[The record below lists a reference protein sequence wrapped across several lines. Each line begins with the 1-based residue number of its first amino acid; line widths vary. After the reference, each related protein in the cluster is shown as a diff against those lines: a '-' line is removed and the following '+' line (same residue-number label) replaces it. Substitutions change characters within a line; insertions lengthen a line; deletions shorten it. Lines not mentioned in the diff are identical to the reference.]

1 MELEEFTKN
10 FTDQLEDIDFAS
22 IKPGTRFREIEGW
35 SSLTALYIIGM
46 VDEKYQIKI
55 KGDDIRQS
63 STIEDLYKIVKS
75 KS

>member
-1 MELEEFTKN
+1 MELKEFMKN
-10 FTDQLEDIDFAS
+10 FADQLEDSDSTS
-22 IKPGTRFREIEGW
+22 ITPETKFREIEGW

-46 VDEKYQIKI
+46 VDEKYHIKI

-63 STIEDLYKIVKS
+63 STIEDLFKIVKS